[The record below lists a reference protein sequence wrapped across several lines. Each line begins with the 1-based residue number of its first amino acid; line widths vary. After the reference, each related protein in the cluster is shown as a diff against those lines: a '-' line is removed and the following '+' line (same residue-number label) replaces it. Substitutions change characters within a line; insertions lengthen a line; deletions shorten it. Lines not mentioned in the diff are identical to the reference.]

1 MESLETV
8 ATPENRTPLDLD
20 EPQDQQDQLDP
31 RNRLDGMPPVMSEV
45 LPHAEGERQNNHIE
59 VQLPVLRES
68 TLAKVFPLSDVFV
81 TFPTARPNFL
91 KSTMFYKIDFVWRG
105 EERSVVRRFSEI
117 QNFREALQSL
127 LPFSFI
133 FPTHRKQ
140 LLVT

>member
-1 MESLETV
+1 MEALEHSSSPNPQV
-8 ATPENRTPLDLD
+8 PLDAE
-20 EPQDQQDQLDP
+20 EPQGRRSRLDP
-31 RNRLDGMPPVMSEV
+31 RDRLDANGPEFTEV
-45 LPHAEGERQNNHIE
+45 LPHAEGQNLNTHIE

-68 TLAKVFPLSDVFV
+68 SLAKAFPLSDVFV

-105 EERSVVRRFSEI
+105 EERSIVRRFSEI

-140 LLVT
+140 ILVN